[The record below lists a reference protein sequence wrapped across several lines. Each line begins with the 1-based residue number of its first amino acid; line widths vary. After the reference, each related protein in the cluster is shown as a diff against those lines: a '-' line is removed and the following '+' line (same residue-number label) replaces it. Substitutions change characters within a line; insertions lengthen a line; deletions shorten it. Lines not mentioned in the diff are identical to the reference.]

1 MLKNM
6 DDVLMGAPTLET
18 LEVMITEFLLSC
30 QAKNIK
36 LKPSK
41 FFISTCVEFGGCRI
55 SADRLRDKGFIFI
68 KPKEGRV
75 RAFSELKRPSTK
87 REAQVWAGMVSSLSA
102 WAPAVNVACP
112 LIWKA
117 TAGPAK
123 LHGLRLWRGN
133 TRRYGA

>member
-1 MLKNM
+1 MADSNCLSQGICSASDFFNFLSDGNLRWEKCWRRLLKNM
-6 DDVLMGAPTLET
+6 DDVLMGAPTLEA

-41 FFISTCVEFGGCRI
+41 LCISTCVEFGGCRI

-75 RAFSELKRPSTK
+75 RAFSELKRPTTN
-87 REAQVWAGMVSSLSA
+87 RGLQQQ
-102 WAPAVNVACP
+102 
-112 LIWKA
+112 I
-117 TAGPAK
+117 
-123 LHGLRLWRGN
+123 LHVL
-133 TRRYGA
+133 